1 MNEIKISH
9 KDFSKIINYAKAS
22 YEAVKGEIGGMAIV
36 TVTKDDD
43 YLISNPVI
51 LKQEVTGST
60 CTLDKTSLA
69 NYYTKAMQ
77 KFGTSI
83 KFLWW
88 HSHANGSCFWSS
100 TDEEAIKEYSGST
113 WSISLVVNIKSD
125 YKLRIDWWKPVSVK
139 LDNVDLEITGCSE
152 KIPVSIAAEVKKLV
166 SEETV
171 TTAVAKSSNGSLV
184 NRNYTYYN
192 GWGGRAVNYAEMYFT
207 GDDAH
212 LNWDMK
218 YFHKRALIEAQE
230 ALESFGADVMG
241 YLDMKG
247 IFLKANEEIKAFG
260 RIMIPRKKKLT
271 SMLIKNPNFEVTA
284 LFVKTIKADES
295 LLEGT
300 APQYTGC

>member
-1 MNEIKISH
+1 VSEIKISH

-69 NYYTKAMQ
+69 NYYTKAMGS
-77 KFGTSI
+77 FGTSI

-125 YKLRIDWWKPVSVK
+125 YRLRIDWWKPVAVK
-139 LDNVDLEITGCSE
+139 LDKVDLEITGHTE
-152 KIPVSIAAEVKKLV
+152 KIPANIEAEVQKLV
-166 SEETV
+166 SEET
-171 TTAVAKSSNGSLV
+171 TAVATTSPNGNLV

-192 GWGGRAVNYAEMYFT
+192 GWGQRAVSYAEMYFT
-207 GDDAH
+207 GEDAH

-230 ALESFGADVMG
+230 ALESFSADVMG

-247 IFLKANEEIKAFG
+247 AFLKANEEIKAFG
-260 RIMIPRKKKLT
+260 RIMIPRKGKLT
-271 SMLIKNPNFEVTA
+271 AMLIKNPNFEVTD
-284 LFVKTIKADES
+284 LFVKTIKVNES